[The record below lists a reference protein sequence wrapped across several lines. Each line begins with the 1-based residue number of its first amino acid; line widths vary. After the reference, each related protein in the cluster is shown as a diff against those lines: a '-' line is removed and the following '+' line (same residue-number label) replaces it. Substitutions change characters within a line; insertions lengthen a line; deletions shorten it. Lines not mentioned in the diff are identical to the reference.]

1 MSEQAGKFT
10 SETLKNTV
18 LQKLG
23 AKREEVL
30 VNAAYGTDTA
40 IIKVSDKIGM
50 AVSSDPISLIP
61 NLGMRESALLS
72 VHLTANDLATTGFSP
87 KYAQFVLN
95 LPENLSDEQ
104 FSEFWDYIH
113 QFCKELGV
121 AITGGHTGKI
131 PGQESTVPGSAT
143 MFLTAPLNEILS
155 SQGVE
160 PGDQLIMTK
169 AAAIS
174 STSILAKSFPET
186 LKKEL
191 GVELFEKA
199 VENFEQIP
207 VTKDA
212 LIASKTLI
220 NKAEL
225 SAMHDV
231 TEGGILGAAMEM
243 AMASNCG
250 LEIKSE
256 NILVGEEQQR
266 IASFFNLDYRK
277 IIGSG
282 SMLMAVKPN
291 CTSKIIKALNKEG
304 IPAATIGSFTDKK
317 EAFYLIENS
326 KKEKLEHNE
335 QDPYWAAFFEG
346 LQKGLK

>member
-1 MSEQAGKFT
+1 MSEQTGKFT
-10 SETLKNTV
+10 SSTLKRTV
-18 LQKLG
+18 LKQLG
-23 AKREEVL
+23 ASRDEVL
-30 VNAAYGTDTA
+30 INAAYGTDTA
-40 IIKVSDKIGM
+40 VIKINDKIGM

-72 VHLTANDLATTGFSP
+72 VQLTANDLATTGFSP

-95 LPENLSDEQ
+95 LPVELSDEE
-104 FSEFWDYIH
+104 FTEFWGHIH

-131 PGQESTVPGSAT
+131 PGQQSTVPGSAT
-143 MFLTAPLNEILS
+143 MFLTAPLDEILT

-160 PGDQLIMTK
+160 PGDHLVMTK
-169 AAAIS
+169 SAAIS
-174 STSILAKSFPET
+174 STSILAKSFPKT
-186 LKKEL
+186 IKKEIGEDL
-191 GVELFEKA
+191 YQKAVSNFEK
-199 VENFEQIP
+199 IP

-212 LIASKTLI
+212 LIASKTLK
-220 NKAEL
+220 NKMEL

-250 LEIKSE
+250 VEIDSQ
-256 NILVGEEQQR
+256 NILIGEEQR
-266 IASFFNLDYRK
+266 KIASYFNLDYRK

-291 CTSKIIKALNKEG
+291 CTPKLIKALNDEG
-304 IPAATIGSFTDKK
+304 IPAATIGKFNK
-317 EAFYLIENS
+317 EKEMFFLIEDGI
-326 KKEKLEHNE
+326 KKKLEHNE
-335 QDPYWAAFFEG
+335 QDPYWAAFFDA